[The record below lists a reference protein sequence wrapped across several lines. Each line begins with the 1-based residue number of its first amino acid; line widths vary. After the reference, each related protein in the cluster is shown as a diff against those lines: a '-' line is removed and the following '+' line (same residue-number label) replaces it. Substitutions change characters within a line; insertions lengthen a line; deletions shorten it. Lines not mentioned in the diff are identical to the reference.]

1 MIQKIYEFIVML
13 DDTGFAYLIFF
24 LCFLIMANYAF
35 KAQEEVVRLRKIL
48 KQVAR

>member
-1 MIQKIYEFIVML
+1 MIKTIYEFIVML

-24 LCFLIMANYAF
+24 LCFLVMANYAF

-48 KQVAR
+48 KQVLR